1 MVILDDSITKLLNGW
16 EMTKRIQS
24 DCKIYVKSFSGAT
37 VSCMEDYMKPS
48 IKNSPDHFI
57 LHVGTNDLY
66 SENSSMEM
74 AESITNKAFRLKNE
88 MHDVGVSIIVL
99 RTHDKKLK
107 EKGMRVNLHLKEL
120 SKEKNIF

>member
-57 LHVGTNDLY
+57 LHVWTNDLY
-66 SENSSMEM
+66 SENSSIEM

-99 RTHDKKLK
+99 RTHDKKLN
-107 EKGMRVNLHLKEL
+107 EKGMQVNLHLKEL

>member
-99 RTHDKKLK
+99 RTHNKKLN

>member
-24 DCKIYVKSFSGAT
+24 DCKIYMKSFSGAT

-48 IKNSPDHFI
+48 IRISPDHFI

-66 SENSSMEM
+66 SEKSSMEM
-74 AESITNKAFRLKNE
+74 AELMTNKAFRLGNE